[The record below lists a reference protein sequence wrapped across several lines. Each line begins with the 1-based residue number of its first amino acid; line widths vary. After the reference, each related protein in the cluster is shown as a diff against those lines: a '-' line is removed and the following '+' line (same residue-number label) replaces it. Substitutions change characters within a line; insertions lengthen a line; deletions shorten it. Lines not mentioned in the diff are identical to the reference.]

1 MLRNQSRSA
10 SSSSEEWRL
19 VRVDRDALR
28 YLFHAVLY
36 NLYQFGEGILPMW
49 MLGNVIPGSRVSVV
63 CKREGQTLSDVKI
76 AVIDVWD
83 PKTRRPL
90 MEILYSPYR
99 SSELEYS
106 VLALSGALSGDD
118 VQAILDEMLDAVY
131 TVYLEVLAYANED
144 PSVKIDEYTLSSYA
158 EAAEALASRG
168 ARVHPRVSLHAGSLI
183 RELTLN
189 NVFRKPVG
197 RVKGELMYPN
207 TTKYTWE
214 IGEGAI
220 GDVEYEWRAEQEYE
234 WEKGAYSLRLTF
246 EVISPYECAL
256 LLSTVLPGPE
266 STHTGDV
273 LVLENPVLPLNVEW
287 KQGKAYEDDDDLSFS
302 NELIIDVEI
311 PEPEVVEHIVTNWRQ
326 LVSRAL
332 RSYEEK
338 RSATRRT
345 NEKLLAQAWRTIVEK
360 WELLSS
366 EDHGHRGQVTNA

>member
-1 MLRNQSRSA
+1 M
-10 SSSSEEWRL
+10 
-19 VRVDRDALR
+19 RVDRDALR

-36 NLYQFGEGILPMW
+36 NLYQFGRGILTLW

-63 CKREGQTLSDVKI
+63 CRREGLTLSDVKI

-158 EAAEALASRG
+158 EVAEVLASRG
-168 ARVHPRVSLHAGSLI
+168 ARVHPRVSLHARSLI

-189 NVFRKPVG
+189 NVFREPVG

-207 TTKYTWE
+207 TTEDMWMMDE
-214 IGEGAI
+214 DAI
-220 GDVEYEWRAEQEYE
+220 GDVEYEWIAEQEYE
-234 WEKGAYSLRLTF
+234 WGKGVYSLHLTF
-246 EVISPYECAL
+246 RVKSPYECAVV
-256 LLSTVLPGPE
+256 LSTALPGPE
-266 STHTGDV
+266 RTYGGDV
-273 LVLENPVLPLNVEW
+273 LVLENPVLPLNVDWYHGVED
-287 KQGKAYEDDDDLSFS
+287 EDDDWRDDSD
-302 NELIIDVEI
+302 EPIIDVEI

-332 RSYEEK
+332 GSYEEK
-338 RSATRRT
+338 GSETRRT
-345 NEKLLAQAWRTIVEK
+345 NEKLLVQAWRTIVEK

-366 EDHGHRGQVTNA
+366 EDHEHRGQVTNA